1 MNTKSRLS
9 LMLLQRPF
17 FNWHAL
23 ATAIACLH
31 IGFSTLVGSAQ
42 VPTATE
48 VEETQSIELPEDPA
62 AIVAVVGSTPILL
75 GDLMPKVEARI
86 KEVTEKSG
94 QSIPE
99 EQLHYARVNLIRGML
114 SQAIQNKMMRESFLL
129 DQVGTQAADKRT
141 EAEDMLAS
149 RARQMF
155 YESEVPELKKKY
167 KVDDLTKLDTML
179 REKGSSVAARQR
191 DFIDAMLGHLYIRS
205 KVENDPEVSIAEINN
220 YYQSNSEEFMR
231 PHRARWEQL
240 SVMFAKFPSREAA
253 HQVIWEMGR
262 EAYFGGS
269 MQAVAREKSQEPLG
283 KKGGVHEW
291 TAQGSLA
298 SDPLDQEI
306 FRLPLDAMSEIIED
320 STGFHI
326 VRVIERQEA
335 GLTPLSEVQEEIRS
349 KIRQEKI
356 NDAQRKVMEDLATR
370 IPVWSM
376 FPKDL
381 PEAKP
386 LPPSIARRQTSK
398 LR

>member
-1 MNTKSRLS
+1 
-9 LMLLQRPF
+9 
-17 FNWHAL
+17 
-23 ATAIACLH
+23 
-31 IGFSTLVGSAQ
+31 
-42 VPTATE
+42 
-48 VEETQSIELPEDPA
+48 
-62 AIVAVVGSTPILL
+62 
-75 GDLMPKVEARI
+75 
-86 KEVTEKSG
+86 
-94 QSIPE
+94 
-99 EQLHYARVNLIRGML
+99 
-114 SQAIQNKMMRESFLL
+114 MMRESFLL

>member
-9 LMLLQRPF
+9 LMLLQRPLS
-17 FNWHAL
+17 NWHAL
-23 ATAIACLH
+23 ATAIACIH
-31 IGFSTLVGSAQ
+31 IGFSDLVGFAQ

-48 VEETQSIELPEDPA
+48 VEETQSIEIPEDPA

-141 EAEDMLAS
+141 EAEEMLAS

-191 DFIDAMLGHLYIRS
+191 DFIDAMLGHLYIRG
-205 KVENDPEVSIAEINN
+205 KVESDPEVSIAEINN
-220 YYQSNSEEFMR
+220 YYQNNAEEFMR

-240 SVMFAKFPSREAA
+240 SVMFANFPSRDAA

-283 KKGGVHEW
+283 KQGGVHDW

-320 STGFHI
+320 SRGFHI
-326 VRVIERQEA
+326 VRVTERQEA
-335 GLTPLSEVQEEIRS
+335 GLTPLSVVQEEIRS
-349 KIRQEKI
+349 KIRQQKI
-356 NDAQRKVMEDLATR
+356 NDAQRKVMEDLANR

>member
-1 MNTKSRLS
+1 
-9 LMLLQRPF
+9 
-17 FNWHAL
+17 
-23 ATAIACLH
+23 
-31 IGFSTLVGSAQ
+31 
-42 VPTATE
+42 
-48 VEETQSIELPEDPA
+48 
-62 AIVAVVGSTPILL
+62 
-75 GDLMPKVEARI
+75 
-86 KEVTEKSG
+86 
-94 QSIPE
+94 
-99 EQLHYARVNLIRGML
+99 
-114 SQAIQNKMMRESFLL
+114 
-129 DQVGTQAADKRT
+129 
-141 EAEDMLAS
+141 
-149 RARQMF
+149 
-155 YESEVPELKKKY
+155 
-167 KVDDLTKLDTML
+167 
-179 REKGSSVAARQR
+179 
-191 DFIDAMLGHLYIRS
+191 
-205 KVENDPEVSIAEINN
+205 
-220 YYQSNSEEFMR
+220 
-231 PHRARWEQL
+231 
-240 SVMFAKFPSREAA
+240 MFAKFPSREAA